1 MNPIL
6 FGNDDETNIVAVQAH
21 SNSLVRIY
29 KRSGD
34 LVAYRDE
41 EFYPF
46 FHLSDKRF
54 IENFP
59 DKFWIKKLDGN
70 SFYQY
75 LCAFPSV
82 PILWD
87 AVNYV
92 LRKLTKEFKT
102 NYNSYQD
109 TEHIFLRPDMNTQY
123 LIQSGKTL
131 FKGMKFTDLHRLQL
145 DIETYSKDYRF
156 SRADKKDDRIILI
169 SLSDNRGFETVLGGK
184 NVSEKK
190 LLQQCIRLITKKDP
204 DIIEG
209 HNIFNFDLPY
219 ILRRC
224 ELHGIEFSI
233 GRDGSSPSGF
243 KSRTSFAENSVEY
256 TSYETAGRN
265 IIDTWLLVQSFDMTK
280 RNMESHGLKY
290 AAKYFGIA
298 SPERTY
304 IPGDKISWYWD
315 NDPETLKKYAL
326 DDVIE
331 TRGLSEKLSGSSFYL
346 TQMLPFNFGT
356 VAKLGSAAKIESIFL
371 REYIRQKHSIPKP
384 QKGSQT
390 SGGYTDIFYT
400 GVFGP
405 IVHADVE
412 SLYPSIMLSKKLQP
426 ITDDLNVFQ
435 SALEYLTT
443 MRLEAK
449 RSLKQTKNEQEH
461 STLDAMQSSFKILIN
476 SFYGYLGYGK
486 GLFNDYTQADVVT
499 TTGQELLKK
508 LIREIEAHNGTVI
521 EVDTDGIFF
530 IPPDNVLGEEA
541 ERKFVEHLSETL
553 PGGINLGFNGRFKRM
568 LSYKKKNYALLD
580 FGDKILI
587 KGSSLISRSMEKFG
601 RSYIQQCIDCLLNDR
616 IQYLHN
622 LFIEL
627 EKTIREHG
635 LDIADFAK
643 TETLKDSLPEYKRDV
658 AAEKRNK
665 SAAYEIAL
673 NSLRSHKQGS
683 RIQYY
688 ITGTDANVKG
698 FENAKEAYRWD
709 VNFPDENTEYYLR
722 RLDEFSKKFELF
734 FDERDFKAIF
744 STEDLFGFDPNAIV
758 VVNRK
763 EKVIERNENQEENY
777 SIEFDDG
784 KSDELQ

>member
-6 FGNDDETNIVAVQAH
+6 FGADDETNIVAVHAH

-29 KRSGD
+29 KRAGD
-34 LVAYRDE
+34 LVEYRDE
-41 EFYPF
+41 EFFPF

-59 DKFWIKKLDGN
+59 DKFWIKKLSGN
-70 SFYQY
+70 NFYQY

-87 AVNYV
+87 AVNYA

-102 NYNSYQD
+102 NYNSHQE

-123 LIQSGKTL
+123 LMQSGKTL
-131 FKGMKFTDLHRLQL
+131 FKEMKFTDLHRMQL
-145 DIETYSKDYRF
+145 DIETYSKEYRF

-169 SLSDNRGFETVLGGK
+169 SLSDNKGFETVLGGK
-184 NVSEKK
+184 NISEKK
-190 LLQQCIRLITKKDP
+190 LLQQCIRIITEKNP
-204 DIIEG
+204 DILEG

-224 ELHGIEFSI
+224 EIQGMEFSI
-233 GRDGSSPSGF
+233 GRDGSAPSGF

-256 TSYETAGRN
+256 TSYEVAGRH
-265 IIDTWLLVQSFDMTK
+265 IIDTWLLVQSFDITK

-290 AAKYFGIA
+290 AAKYFGLA
-298 SPERTY
+298 APDRTY
-304 IPGDKISWYWD
+304 IPGEKISWYWD

-331 TRGLSEKLSGSSFYL
+331 TRGLSEKLSGSTFYL

-356 VAKLGSAAKIESIFL
+356 IAKLGAAAKIESIFL
-371 REYIRQKHSIPKP
+371 REYIRQKQSIPKP
-384 QKGSQT
+384 QKGTQT

-412 SLYPSIMLSKKLQP
+412 SLYPSIMLAKKLRP
-426 ITDDLNVFQ
+426 ITDDLDVFQ
-435 SALEYLTT
+435 SALEFLTT
-443 MRLEAK
+443 MRLDAK
-449 RSLKQTKNEQEH
+449 RSLKQTTNEQEY

-486 GLFNDYTQADVVT
+486 GLFNDYTQADIVT
-499 TTGQELLKK
+499 TTGQDLLKK
-508 LIREIEAHNGTVI
+508 LIREIGAHNGTVI
-521 EVDTDGIFF
+521 EVDTDGIYF
-530 IPPDNVLGEEA
+530 IPPDNVGGEES
-541 ERKFVEHLSETL
+541 ERKFIEHLSETL
-553 PGGINLGFNGRFKRM
+553 PDGINLGFNGKFKRM

-580 FGDKILI
+580 YRDKITI
-587 KGSSLISRSMEKFG
+587 KGSSLISRAMEKFG
-601 RSYIQQCIDCLLNDR
+601 RSYVQQCIDCLLNDR
-616 IQYLHN
+616 IQDLHN
-622 LFIEL
+622 LYIEL

-643 TETLKDSLPEYKRDV
+643 TETLKDSLAEYKRDI
-658 AAEKRNK
+658 ADEKRNRT
-665 SAAYEIAL
+665 AAYELAI
-673 NSLRSHKQGS
+673 NSVRTHKQGS

-688 ITGTDANVKG
+688 ITGSEANVKG
-698 FENAKEAYRWD
+698 FENAKEAYQWD
-709 VNFPDENTEYYLR
+709 VNFPDENTAYYLK
-722 RLDEFSKKFELF
+722 RLDEFSNKFEVF
-734 FDERDFKAIF
+734 FDERDFKTIF
-744 STEDLFGFDPNAIV
+744 STEDLFGFNPKAIV
-758 VVNRK
+758 VINRK
-763 EKVIERNENQEENY
+763 EKTVDLDEEREDIY

-784 KSDELQ
+784 IGDEQK

>member
-1 MNPIL
+1 MLNPIL
-6 FGNDDETNIVAVQAH
+6 FGHDDETNIVAVQAH
-21 SNSLVRIY
+21 TNTLVRIY

-34 LVAYRDE
+34 LVEYRDE

-59 DKFWIKKLDGN
+59 DKFWIKKLEGN

-82 PILWD
+82 SILWD
-87 AVNYV
+87 AVNYI

-102 NYNSYQD
+102 NYNSHLD

-123 LIQSGKTL
+123 LMQSGKTL
-131 FKGMKFTDLHRLQL
+131 FKGMNFNDLHRMQI

-169 SLSDNRGFETVLGGK
+169 SLSDNRGFEKVIGGK

-190 LLQQCIRLITKKDP
+190 LIEQCIRIINDKDP

-224 ELHGIEFSI
+224 ELHGIEFAI
-233 GRDGSSPSGF
+233 GRDGSTPSGF

-256 TSYETAGRN
+256 MSYEVAGRN
-265 IIDTWLLVQSFDMTK
+265 IIDTWLLVQSYDMAK

-298 SPERTY
+298 SHDRTY

-315 NDPETLKKYAL
+315 NEPEILKKYAL
-326 DDVIE
+326 DDVVE
-331 TRGLSEKLSGSSFYL
+331 TRGLSEKLSGSTFYL

-371 REYIRQKHSIPKP
+371 REYIRQRHSVPKP

-405 IVHADVE
+405 IVHSDVE
-412 SLYPSIMLSKKLQP
+412 SLYPSIMLSKKIKP
-426 ITDDLNVFQ
+426 ISDDLNVFE
-435 SALEYLTT
+435 SALEFLTA
-443 MRLEAK
+443 MRLDAK
-449 RSLKQTKNEQEH
+449 RSLKHVANEYEH
-461 STLDAMQSSFKILIN
+461 STLDAMQLSLKILIN

-486 GLFNDYTQADVVT
+486 GLFNDYSQADVVT

-508 LIREIEAHNGTVI
+508 LIREIEGHNGTVI
-521 EVDTDGIFF
+521 EVDTDGIYF
-530 IPPDNVLGEEA
+530 IPPDNVIGEES
-541 ERKFVEHLSETL
+541 ERKLVEHLSTTL
-553 PGGINLGFNGRFKRM
+553 PKGINLGFNGRFKRM

-580 FGDKILI
+580 TNEKIII
-587 KGSSLISRSMEKFG
+587 KGSSLVSRATEKYG
-601 RSYIQQCIDCLLNDR
+601 RSYIQQCVDCLLNDR
-616 IQYLHN
+616 IQDLHN
-622 LFIEL
+622 LYIEL
-627 EKTIREHG
+627 EKTIRGHG

-643 TETLKDSLPEYKRDV
+643 TETLKDSLSEYERDIKD
-658 AAEKRNK
+658 EKRNK
-665 SAAYEIAL
+665 SAAYELAID
-673 NSLRSHKQGS
+673 SLRTYKQGS
-683 RIQYY
+683 RVQYY
-688 ITGTDANVKG
+688 ITGGDANVKG
-698 FENAKEAYRWD
+698 FENAKEAYKWD
-709 VNFPDENTEYYLR
+709 SNFPDENTEYYLK
-722 RLDEFSKKFELF
+722 RLDELSKKFEIF
-734 FDERDFKAIF
+734 FNERDFKAIF
-744 STEDLFGFDPNAIV
+744 STEDLFGFDPKNIV
-758 VVNRK
+758 VVNRNV
-763 EKVIERNENQEENY
+763 KVNEINDESEENY

-784 KSDELQ
+784 QM

>member
-6 FGNDDETNIVAVQAH
+6 FGNDDEPNIVAVQAH

-29 KRSGD
+29 KRID
-34 LVAYRDE
+34 DRIEYRDE
-41 EFYPF
+41 EFFPF

-54 IENFP
+54 IENFT
-59 DKFWIKKLDGN
+59 DKYWIKKLSGN
-70 SFYQY
+70 NFYQY

-82 PILWD
+82 PVLWD
-87 AVNYV
+87 AVNFV
-92 LRKLTKEFKT
+92 LRKLTKEFKK
-102 NYNSYQD
+102 NINSHQD

-123 LIQSGKTL
+123 LMQSGKTL
-131 FKGMKFTDLHRLQL
+131 FKQMKFNILQRMQL

-169 SLSDNRGFETVLGGK
+169 SLSNNKGFETVIGGK

-190 LLQQCIRLITKKDP
+190 LLQQCIRIINEKNP

-224 ELHGIEFSI
+224 ELHNIEFTI
-233 GRDGSSPSGF
+233 GRDGSPPTGF
-243 KSRTSFAENSVEY
+243 KTRTSFAENSVEY
-256 TSYETAGRN
+256 MSYEVAGRH
-265 IIDTWLLVQSFDMTK
+265 IVDTWLLVQSFDMTK

-290 AAKYFGIA
+290 VAKYFGLA
-298 SPERTY
+298 SPDRTY
-304 IPGDKISWYWD
+304 IPGEKISWYWD
-315 NDPETLKKYAL
+315 NDPDTLKKYAL

-331 TRGLSEKLSGSSFYL
+331 TRGISTKLSGSTFYL
-346 TQMLPFNFGT
+346 AQLLPFNFGT
-356 VAKLGSAAKIESIFL
+356 IAKLGSAAKIESIFL

-412 SLYPSIMLSKKLQP
+412 SLYPSIMLSKQLHP

-435 SALEYLTT
+435 SALAFLTT
-443 MRLEAK
+443 MRLDAK
-449 RSLKQTKNEQEH
+449 RALSQNTNEQEH
-461 STLDAMQSSFKILIN
+461 NTLDAMQSSFKILIN

-486 GLFNDYTQADVVT
+486 GLFNDYSQADVVT

-508 LIREIEAHNGTVI
+508 LIKEIEAHNGTVI
-521 EVDTDGIFF
+521 EVDTDGIYF
-530 IPPDNVLGEEA
+530 IPPDNVIGEES
-541 ERKFVEHLSETL
+541 ERKFVSHLSETL
-553 PGGINLGFNGRFKRM
+553 PSGINLGYNGRFKRM

-580 FGDKILI
+580 YQEKITS

-601 RSYIQQCIDCLLNDR
+601 RSYVHQCIDCLLNDR
-616 IQYLHN
+616 IQDLHN
-622 LFIEL
+622 LYIEL

-635 LDIADFAK
+635 LDITDFAK
-643 TETLKDSLPEYKRDV
+643 TETLKDSLTEYKRDIT
-658 AAEKRNK
+658 AEKRNK
-665 SAAYEIAL
+665 TAAYELAI
-673 NSLRSHKQGS
+673 NSIRSYKQGN
-683 RIQYY
+683 RIQFY
-688 ITGTDANVKG
+688 ITGNDANVKG
-698 FENAKEAYRWD
+698 FENAKEAYQWD
-709 VNFPDENTEYYLR
+709 VNFPDENTLFYLK
-722 RLDEFSKKFELF
+722 RLDEFSNKFEIF

-744 STEDLFGFDPNAIV
+744 STEDLFGFDPKTIV

-763 EKVIERNENQEENY
+763 EKRDEEKEIVDEPY

-784 KSDELQ
+784 ISEEPN